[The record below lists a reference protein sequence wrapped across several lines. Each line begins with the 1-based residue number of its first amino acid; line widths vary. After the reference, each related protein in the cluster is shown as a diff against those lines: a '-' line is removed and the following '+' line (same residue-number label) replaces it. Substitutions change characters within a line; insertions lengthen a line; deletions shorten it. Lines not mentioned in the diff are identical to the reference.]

1 MCAYRQVFLT
11 EAAKALKKFGATDVY
26 ACCTHPVLSDPAV
39 QRIANSEIAEL
50 IVTNT
55 IPLPEE
61 KKHEKIKVLSV
72 APILGEA
79 IVRIYSELSVSK
91 LFDK

>member
-1 MCAYRQVFLT
+1 MT
-11 EAAKALKKFGATDVY
+11 EAAKALKKFGAIDVY

-39 QRIANSEIAEL
+39 ERIANSEIKEL

-55 IPLPEE
+55 IPLPKD
-61 KKHEKIKVLSV
+61 KKHEKITVLSV

-79 IVRIYSELSVSK
+79 IVRIFSELSVSK